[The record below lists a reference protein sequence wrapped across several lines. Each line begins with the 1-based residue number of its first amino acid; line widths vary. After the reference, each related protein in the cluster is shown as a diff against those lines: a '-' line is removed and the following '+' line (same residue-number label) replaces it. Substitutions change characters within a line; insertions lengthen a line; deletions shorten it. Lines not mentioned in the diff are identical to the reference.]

1 MSFRSKY
8 GIMGGKIYR
17 RLENGQ
23 LQDTSYNTSVFND
36 KYRAQA
42 EAILRKYGNMS
53 FNATAKQR
61 LAIALGDYSSSDN
74 FYDKLF
80 MDRDTEL
87 QELLD
92 AQRQEDANLEYT
104 DPAFLKSRERAAGI
118 NTDLQGITSQAPGAS
133 DVPQDMTPSD
143 LLQIDDGSG
152 GPLPFVAKCIGLIG
166 SIPDTLSTVMD
177 VAAMIRD
184 FCHVGRMND
193 LEEINAVM
201 GSYEN
206 VFQFAANFTTPYD
219 WVAPDGKE
227 FKAGQRL
234 PASYI
239 QAFKSQWPVSTRAR
253 QALGSM
259 IGEVSTGADGFGT
272 SGFARRVSENR
283 YHTLENNRDSV
294 DIVGSPYFD
303 PDFLV
308 WAMNYSDAYK
318 KPLEDLKGH
327 LIAEQ
332 DRLALFNTTVHS
344 DAVAQASE
352 RASIASSNAEA
363 ELGDF
368 NEQFYNKLDPESA
381 SGAENEQKMLAQAQA
396 RTLQYIE
403 NCRQEQEKI
412 YSDAMDEAKKI
423 RNPRKRAQQMA
434 HIIKT
439 RAVHMN
445 LLDQMHAQA
454 IAQGQSDA
462 FGLKDM
468 AGMATGALPGVSAS
482 KKL

>member
-17 RLENGQ
+17 RLESGA

-80 MDRDTEL
+80 QDRDTEL

-92 AQRQEDANLEYT
+92 AQRQEEANLEYT

-143 LLQIDDGSG
+143 LQPVDDGSG
-152 GPLPFVAKCIGLIG
+152 GPIGFLSSCIGLIN
-166 SIPDTLSTVMD
+166 SVPDTLSSALD
-177 VAAMIRD
+177 VAAMVRD

-193 LEEINAVM
+193 LEEINGVM
-201 GSYEN
+201 GSYQN
-206 VFQFAANFTTPYD
+206 VFQFASDLTSPFD

-227 FKAGQRL
+227 FKAGERI

-239 QAFKSQWPVSTRAR
+239 HSFKSKLPISSRAR
-253 QALGSM
+253 KALGSM
-259 IGEVSTGADGFGT
+259 LGEVSFGPDGLGT
-272 SGFARRVSENR
+272 SGFARRVSDNR
-283 YHTLENNRDSV
+283 RQTLENNKGSV
-294 DIVGSPYFD
+294 EVIGSPYFD
-303 PDFLV
+303 ADFLN
-308 WAMNYSDAYK
+308 WAIGFSERYK
-318 KPLEDLKGH
+318 KPLEDLKAN

-332 DRLALFNTTVHS
+332 DRLARYNFVVHS
-344 DAVAQASE
+344 DKAAESRRDADVAASE
-352 RASIASSNAEA
+352 AEEARAGFE
-363 ELGDF
+363 EDYF
-368 NEQFYNKLDPESA
+368 NKLDPDTA
-381 SGAENEQKMLAQAQA
+381 SSSENAQKALAKSQAI
-396 RTLQYIE
+396 TLQYIE
-403 NCRQEQEKI
+403 TCRQEQEKI
-412 YSDAMDEAKKI
+412 YHDAMEEAKKI
-423 RNPRKRAQQMA
+423 RNPSLRVAEISHVVQ
-434 HIIKT
+434 T
-439 RAVHMN
+439 RAEFIN
-445 LLDQMHAQA
+445 TLDRLHEQA
-454 IAQGQSDA
+454 ISQGQSDA
-462 FGLKDM
+462 FGLKDIGNM
-468 AGMATGALPGVSAS
+468 LTGGLPGISGS